1 MKQNEFM
8 NDYELVYMYR
18 QNNDLAL
25 KLLIYNYKQRIWKQI
40 YNFPSMLI
48 RQNRDELYH
57 ICILKLI
64 DALDTYRVDKHVSFY
79 AYYMR
84 IVKNVMIDYMKS
96 ASRYE
101 YRLDETTNIFGFDVC
116 DERGCYMK
124 ESLHYD
130 AMKKLPHDITDVK
143 ELIAQSDIKQKDV
156 ANKMIDLR
164 MMGYTYDEIAKKLH
178 TTKYA
183 IDYLMRKIRRQK
195 NRID

>member
-1 MKQNEFM
+1 MRKNEFI
-8 NDYELVYMYR
+8 NDYELIYMYR
-18 QNNDLAL
+18 QNNNLAL
-25 KLLIYNYKQRIWKQI
+25 ELLIYNYKQRIWKQI
-40 YNFPSMLI
+40 YNFPSTLI
-48 RQNRDELYH
+48 AQNRDELYH

-84 IVKNVMIDYMKS
+84 IIKNMMIDYMKS

-101 YRLDETTNIFGFDVC
+101 YRLDETTNTFGFDVC
-116 DERGCYMK
+116 DERGCYMQ
-124 ESLHYD
+124 ESLQQD
-130 AMKKLPHDITDVK
+130 NDKKKKHDVDEVK

-156 ANKMIDLR
+156 ASKMIDLR
-164 MMGYTYDEIAKKLH
+164 MMGYTYDEIAKKLNLS
-178 TTKYA
+178 KYA